1 MSQEVFD
8 AYRPRPMVWR
18 RKMNL
23 ADARQ
28 DEGVEI
34 MCRLLLRFIRE
45 ERAATAVEYAVMLAL
60 ILLAMIGTI
69 KAIGST
75 SGGMWS
81 DNYGKM
87 KSAGF

>member
-1 MSQEVFD
+1 LTAPIGDLWFYDCIDRSLSPIQEGSG
-8 AYRPRPMVWR
+8 
-18 RKMNL
+18 N
-23 ADARQ
+23 
-28 DEGVEI
+28 
-34 MCRLLLRFIRE
+34 MCRLLRFIRE
-45 ERAATAVEYAVMLAL
+45 EQAATAVEYAVMLAL

>member
-1 MSQEVFD
+1 M
-8 AYRPRPMVWR
+8 R
-18 RKMNL
+18 R
-23 ADARQ
+23 
-28 DEGVEI
+28 
-34 MCRLLLRFIRE
+34 LLRFIRE
-45 ERAATAVEYAVMLAL
+45 EQAATAVEYAVMLAL

-81 DNYGKM
+81 DNYSQM